1 MPYKTINDKFW
12 SDHFDIL
19 FKEHRILEI
28 LPIGDLSLE
37 RKLNAATRLLI
48 ILTILGYFFTH
59 SNKLLVSTAVVL
71 VVMAV
76 LYKTLKI
83 RKHNSVQPVEAFTGK
98 GDINYQAEK
107 HNYTTPTKENPMMNV
122 LLPEINEKPDRL
134 PAAPA
139 FNKEVRKEINEAAKD
154 ERLFAD
160 LGDNISFNRSMRN
173 FHSMPNTQIP
183 NDREGFRQFCYGD
196 TGYCKN
202 TYNTECSI

>member
-12 SDHFDIL
+12 TDHFDIL

-28 LPIGDLSLE
+28 LPIGNLSLE
-37 RKLNAATRLLI
+37 RKLNATTRLLI
-48 ILTILGYFFTH
+48 LLTVLGYFFTH
-59 SNKLLVSTAVVL
+59 SNKLLVSTAIVL

-76 LYKTLKI
+76 LYKTFKI
-83 RKHNSVQPVEAFTGK
+83 RKFNSVQPAEGFTGK
-98 GDINYQAEK
+98 NEINYQAEK
-107 HNYTTPTKENPMMNV
+107 HNYTTPTKENRMMNV
-122 LLPEINEKPDRL
+122 LLPEINEKPNRL

-202 TYNTECSI
+202 TYNTKCSI